1 MKTLVEHHADHDVY
15 CHQLTDEDRHDAAT
29 WITDHLLP
37 RIIEGWK
44 RASDVDLAYEVR
56 RLHGQPRSELNT
68 LLLNLV
74 TDEQVRRA
82 VAS

>member
-1 MKTLVEHHADHDVY
+1 MKTVVEHHADHDVY
-15 CHQLTDEDRHDAAT
+15 CHQLTDADRHDAAT

-37 RIIEGWK
+37 HIVEGWRK
-44 RASDVDLAYEVR
+44 ASDVDLAYEVR
-56 RLHGQPRSELNT
+56 RLHGQTPSELNT

-82 VAS
+82 AS

>member
-15 CHQLTDEDRHDAAT
+15 RHQLTETDRHDAAV

-37 RIIEGWK
+37 RIVEGWK

-56 RLHGQPRSELNT
+56 RLHGQPPSELNT

-74 TDEQVRRA
+74 TDEQVRRV
-82 VAS
+82 VA